1 VSEMHK
7 YILSLK
13 ADSDVDDITD
23 HTLEVWGE
31 SQTLDYITNLLLCFK
46 TLAINPEL
54 GRSAA
59 EYAPQLK
66 RFNYKAHTIFYEP
79 IEKGIFVVRIL
90 SQRQDFERHL

>member
-1 VSEMHK
+1 MHK

-13 ADSDVDDITD
+13 ADYDVDDITD
-23 HTLEVWGE
+23 YTLEVWGE
-31 SQTLDYITNLLLCFK
+31 AQTLDYITNLLQCFES
-46 TLAINPEL
+46 LAIKPEL

-79 IEKGIFVVRIL
+79 TEKGIFVVRIL
-90 SQRQDFERHL
+90 GQRQDFERHL

>member
-1 VSEMHK
+1 MHK

-13 ADSDVDDITD
+13 ADEDVDDIAD
-23 HTLEVWGE
+23 YTLEVWGE
-31 SQTLDYITNLLLCFK
+31 ARMENYITNLLQCFK
-46 TLAINPEL
+46 SLAIKPEL

-79 IEKGIFVVRIL
+79 TEKGIFVVRVL
-90 SQRQDFERHL
+90 GQRQDFERHL

>member
-1 VSEMHK
+1 MHK

-13 ADSDVDDITD
+13 ADYDVDDITD
-23 HTLEVWGE
+23 YTLEVWGE
-31 SQTLDYITNLLLCFK
+31 AQTHDYITNLLQCFES
-46 TLAINPEL
+46 LAIKPEL

-79 IEKGIFVVRIL
+79 TEKGIFVVRIL
-90 SQRQDFERHL
+90 GQRQDFERHL